1 MRHCAPRRRYAW
13 RLGSGG
19 LEGILRA
26 SDGIVEIP
34 GFLPPNVAEDALA
47 DYKANNIEHSF
58 DSCQPDR
65 VGSVT
70 RLLEAA
76 MPGALSAFNAA
87 KYTRGDRIEEHDDLA
102 LKDFVMEDGSVQRCS
117 RDVALILYLTKGWD
131 KR

>member
-1 MRHCAPRRRYAW
+1 M
-13 RLGSGG
+13 
-19 LEGILRA
+19 LRA

-34 GFLPPNVAEDALA
+34 GFLPPSVAEDALRMLTSVPGDAWVTTASSA
-47 DYKANNIEHSF
+47 DYTSNNIEHSF
-58 DSCQPDR
+58 DSCQPSR

-87 KYTRGDRIEEHDDLA
+87 KYTRGNHIEEHDDLA
-102 LKDFVMEDGSVQRCS
+102 LKDFVMEDGLVQRCS
-117 RDVALILYLTKGWD
+117 RDIALILYLTKGWD